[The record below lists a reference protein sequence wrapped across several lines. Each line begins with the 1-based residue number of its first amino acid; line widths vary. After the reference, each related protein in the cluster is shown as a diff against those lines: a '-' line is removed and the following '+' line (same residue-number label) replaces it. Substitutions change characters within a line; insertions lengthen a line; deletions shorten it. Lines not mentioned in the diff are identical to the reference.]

1 MWRRESIDPE
11 KWKPVFPRDR
21 ERKKPRHSFAA
32 AGAGASETGA
42 CLADAFGVACFLAVA
57 GAAAGR
63 GDGDGEPA
71 AGVEAAERGAG
82 GGAEPGS
89 AVMMLTGG
97 VEAAVGKSALVG
109 LPVGMVGDSV
119 ATGVAGAVGGG
130 AFHNGA

>member
-1 MWRRESIDPE
+1 METGFPQRSRTKRRH
-11 KWKPVFPRDR
+11 
-21 ERKKPRHSFAA
+21 HSSFDA

-42 CLADAFGVACFLAVA
+42 CLADAFGVACFLAA
-57 GAAAGR
+57 AAAAAGR
-63 GDGDGEPA
+63 GNGEPA

-89 AVMMLTGG
+89 GVMMLTGG

-119 ATGVAGAVGGG
+119 ATGAAGAVGGG
-130 AFHNGA
+130 AFHSGA